1 MVPSTQVAL
10 LVNTDTPAMDIEEV
24 TLSFER
30 LNRDGMPTLRSFIRI
45 NDWERVENLVNSAK
59 TSANAENQQVHRFP
73 SPLLFR
79 IPGSK
84 PRGYLLAKNASVS
97 IADEEEGEARS
108 FWVHL
113 SALDVRHSRR
123 RKEQDLESISENG

>member
-1 MVPSTQVAL
+1 
-10 LVNTDTPAMDIEEV
+10 MDIEEV

-79 IPGSK
+79 IPGSR
-84 PRGYLLAKNASVS
+84 PRSYLRAKNASVS
-97 IADEEEGEARS
+97 IAEEEEEGEARS